1 MMRLTRP
8 TPKRPPETIVAL
20 IDVVFFLLVFAL
32 LIGRMDATAPFRV
45 TPPEAMN
52 GADLPA
58 GGLTASVSAD
68 GAVALNGQPM
78 ARNAL
83 LSASHRL
90 LEVTPGTRIRI
101 NADGATA
108 LRHVLP
114 LVEDLK
120 RLGGQNIVLVATP
133 DAS

>member
-90 LEVTPGTRIRI
+90 LEVTPG
-101 NADGATA
+101 GQA